1 MTFCVYTV
9 NITHK
14 QLTLTLTECGRG
26 NIMKVK
32 KNLMWSLSLIII
44 GVSTLIISS
53 SNIIGTQLP
62 DMLTR
67 TLGIAELIAL
77 PFLVYSTQK
86 IIWNEKG
93 GK

>member
-1 MTFCVYTV
+1 
-9 NITHK
+9 
-14 QLTLTLTECGRG
+14 
-26 NIMKVK
+26 MKK
-32 KNLMWSLSLIII
+32 DKNLMWNLSLIII
-44 GVSTLIISS
+44 GVSTLIISG
-53 SNIIGTQLP
+53 SNIMGTELP

-67 TLGIAELIAL
+67 TLGIAELTAL

>member
-1 MTFCVYTV
+1 
-9 NITHK
+9 
-14 QLTLTLTECGRG
+14 
-26 NIMKVK
+26 MKK
-32 KNLMWSLSLIII
+32 DKNLMWSLSLIII
-44 GVSTLIISS
+44 GVSTLIISG
-53 SNIIGTQLP
+53 SNIMETELP

-67 TLGIAELIAL
+67 TLGIAELTAL

>member
-1 MTFCVYTV
+1 
-9 NITHK
+9 
-14 QLTLTLTECGRG
+14 
-26 NIMKVK
+26 MKK
-32 KNLMWSLSLIII
+32 DKNLMWSLSLIII
-44 GVSTLIISS
+44 GVSTLIISG
-53 SNIIGTQLP
+53 SNIMGTELP

-67 TLGIAELIAL
+67 TLGITELTAL

>member
-1 MTFCVYTV
+1 MWER
-9 NITHK
+9 K
-14 QLTLTLTECGRG
+14 
-26 NIMKVK
+26 IMNKK

-44 GVSTLIISS
+44 GVSTLIICG
-53 SNIIGTQLP
+53 SNILGTELP
-62 DMLTR
+62 DILTR
-67 TLGIAELIAL
+67 TLGIAELTAL

>member
-1 MTFCVYTV
+1 
-9 NITHK
+9 
-14 QLTLTLTECGRG
+14 
-26 NIMKVK
+26 MKTK
-32 KNLMWSLSLIII
+32 KNLMWSISLIII
-44 GVSTLIISS
+44 GVSTLIISG
-53 SNIIGTQLP
+53 SNILETELP

-67 TLGIAELIAL
+67 TLGIAELTAL